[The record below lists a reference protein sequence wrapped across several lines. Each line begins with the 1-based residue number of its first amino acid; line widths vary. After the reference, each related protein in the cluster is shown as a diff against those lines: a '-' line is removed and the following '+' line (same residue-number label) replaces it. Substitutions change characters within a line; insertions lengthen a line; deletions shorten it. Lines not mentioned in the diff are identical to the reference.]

1 MKNRKTWWIV
11 AAVAFIAVTVL
22 YGLQAYRYTSQTS
35 DTGEPPVGSVAF
47 SPTPGRVAMID
58 LGATECVPCK
68 MMAPIMRELE
78 KEYSGKADIVFID
91 VWRYPD
97 QAKKY
102 GVRTIPTQI
111 FFDAEGREVHR
122 HTGFMNKQAIVDML
136 SRLGVS

>member
-1 MKNRKTWWIV
+1 MKNRTTWWIV
-11 AAVAFIAVTVL
+11 AAAFIAVTVL
-22 YGLQAYRYTSQTS
+22 YGLHAYRFASQTS
-35 DTGEPPVGSVAF
+35 DTGEPVAGSVDF
-47 SPTPGRVAMID
+47 SPSPGRVALID
-58 LGATECVPCK
+58 LGATDCVPCK

-78 KEYSGKADIVFID
+78 KEYAGKADIVFID
-91 VWRYPD
+91 VWKHPD

-111 FFDAEGREVHR
+111 FFDAEGREAHR

>member
-1 MKNRKTWWIV
+1 MKNRKIWWIV
-11 AAVAFIAVTVL
+11 AAVAFMAVPVL

-35 DTGEPPVGSVAF
+35 DTGEPLAGSVDF
-47 SPTPGRVAMID
+47 SLTPGRVAMID

-91 VWRYPD
+91 VWRCPD

-102 GVRTIPTQI
+102 GVRAIPTQI